1 MSNLL
6 NESVINVKGIGP
18 ESQIALETMGLF
30 TIEDLLEHIPYR
42 YEDYRLKDLEEVKHD
57 ERVTIQG
64 VVHSAPVAS
73 YFGKKKSRITT
84 RVLVDRYLLTA
95 VFFNQPYVKSKLTLG
110 SAVTLTGKWD
120 KHRQTLTVSE
130 MKLGDATRAEEL
142 KPLYHTK
149 GDVTTKALQRYI
161 QNAFKQYEH
170 EIKENLPTSLRE
182 RYKLS
187 PRMETLKK
195 LHFPMNFDDVKQA
208 RRRMVYEEFLLFQ
221 LKMQA
226 LRKYERENSKG
237 VPQAF
242 NENEL
247 ATFIEGLP
255 FPLTKAQERVVKEIT
270 DDLRSPYRM
279 NRLLQGDVGSGKT
292 VVAAIALYAS
302 ILSGYQGALMVPT
315 EILAE
320 QHLEGLK
327 TLLEPVGIKVAL
339 LTSSVKGK
347 QRRLLLEDLKEGN
360 IDLLIGT
367 HALIQ
372 EEVDFK
378 SLGLVITDE
387 QHRFGVEQRRVLREK
402 GEAPD
407 VLFMTATPIPRTL
420 AITAFGEM
428 DVSIIDELP
437 AGRKKIETY
446 WVKHDM
452 IDRVIGFIE
461 KELSKGRQAYVICPL
476 IEESEK
482 LDVQNAIDV
491 HSMMSHTFS
500 PAYSVGLMHGRLSSD
515 EKEAVMKAF
524 SANEHHIL
532 VSTTVVEVGVNVP
545 NATIMVIYDAERF
558 GLSQLHQ
565 LRGRVGRGA
574 EQSYCI
580 LLADPK
586 NETGKERM
594 TIMTETNDG
603 FVLSE
608 KDLELR
614 GPGDFFGKKQSGL
627 PEFKIA
633 DMVHDYRAL
642 EVARQD
648 AVTLIHSKA
657 FWESDEYKLLR
668 ETVIK
673 SGALAGEKLD

>member
-1 MSNLL
+1 VSNIL
-6 NESVINVKGIGP
+6 NQSVTNVKGIGP
-18 ESQIALETMGLF
+18 ETTTALETMGLF
-30 TIEDLLEHIPYR
+30 TINDLLEHVPYR
-42 YEDYRLKDLEEVKHD
+42 YEEYRLKDLADVKHD
-57 ERVTIQG
+57 DRVTLQG
-64 VVHSAPVAS
+64 TVHSAPVLT
-73 YFGKKKSRITT
+73 YFGRKRSRLTVRI
-84 RVLVDRYLLTA
+84 LVERYLISA
-95 VFFNQPYVKSKLTLG
+95 VFFNQAFMKSKLTLG
-110 SAVTLTGKWD
+110 SVVTITGKWD
-120 KHRQTLTVSE
+120 KHRQTVNVSE
-130 MKLGDATRAEEL
+130 MKTGEVTRSQEL

-149 GDVTTKALQRYI
+149 GEVTTKGLMRFI
-161 QNAFKQYEH
+161 QNAFDQYEH
-170 EIKENLPTSLRE
+170 NITENLPDSLRE
-182 RYKLS
+182 RYKLLS
-187 PRMETLKK
+187 RRETLKK
-195 LHFPMNFDDVKQA
+195 LHFPRTFDDVKQA

-237 VPQAF
+237 ISHAYS
-242 NENEL
+242 EEAL
-247 ATFIEGLP
+247 GEFIHSLP
-255 FPLTKAQERVVKEIT
+255 FPLTNAQKRVIDEIT
-270 DDLRSPYRM
+270 EDLTSPYRM

-302 ILSGYQGALMVPT
+302 TLSGYQGALMVPT

-320 QHLEGLK
+320 QHAEGLSK
-327 TLLEPVGIKVAL
+327 LLEPVGLNVAL

-347 QRRLLLEDLKEGN
+347 ARKLLLEELKDGKVN
-360 IDLLIGT
+360 ILIGT

-372 EEVDFK
+372 EEVDFQK
-378 SLGLVITDE
+378 LGLVITDE
-387 QHRFGVEQRRVLREK
+387 QHRFGVEQRRILREK
-402 GEAPD
+402 GESPD

-437 AGRKKIETY
+437 AGRKQIETY
-446 WVKHDM
+446 WVKHEM

-461 KELSKGRQAYVICPL
+461 KELQKGRQAYVICPL

-491 HSMMSHTFS
+491 HSMLSHTFAS
-500 PAYSVGLMHGRLSSD
+500 RYSVGLMHGRLPSD
-515 EKEAVMKAF
+515 EKESVMKSF
-524 SANEHHIL
+524 SLNEHHIL

-545 NATIMVIYDAERF
+545 NATLMIIYDAERF

-586 NETGKERM
+586 SETGKERM
-594 TIMTETNDG
+594 RIMTETNDG

-614 GPGDFFGKKQSGL
+614 GPGDFFGKKQSGV
-627 PEFKIA
+627 PEFKVA

-642 EVARQD
+642 EVARLD
-648 AVTLIHSKA
+648 AVKLIHSKT
-657 FWESDEYKLLR
+657 FWESDEYSALR
-668 ETVIK
+668 SMVER
-673 SGALAGEKLD
+673 SGALSGEKLD